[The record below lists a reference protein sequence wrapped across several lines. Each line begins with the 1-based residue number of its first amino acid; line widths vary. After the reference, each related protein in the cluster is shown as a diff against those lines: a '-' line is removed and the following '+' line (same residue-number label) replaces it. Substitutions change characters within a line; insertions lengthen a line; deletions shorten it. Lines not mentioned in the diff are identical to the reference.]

1 MKKGEVAALD
11 RTEALLSRFEGRVLR
26 CRLVKGDLP
35 PEAARDL
42 MRRHGND
49 VTLRIEDAD
58 DALRKLES
66 LKAAGAEIENLTVG
80 QARSGGRLPPLLREV
95 KPDVGS
101 FLDAL

>member
-1 MKKGEVAALD
+1 MI
-11 RTEALLSRFEGRVLR
+11 R

-42 MRRHGND
+42 MRRHVND

-80 QARSGGRLPPLLREV
+80 QPDLEDVFLAVTGGE
-95 KPDVGS
+95 
-101 FLDAL
+101 A